1 MALFYSV
8 KVVYILSLVSFKFAL
23 CQDKYSDPSNSRHES
38 CSANDH
44 ACKRREID
52 DGVNEGPTFVGRT
65 GLTRLDGVKLAENN
79 GLLSSSVR
87 GGLTTEKDL
96 EIPKIEHGKAQDV
109 AGIFGAWDINNDQ
122 RITVDEV
129 VEFGKKYIYAVFSE
143 EDLMELKLIIIRVIT
158 PEEFENMNTRG
169 ADTIMAH
176 AGKTHPKYRARYS
189 YQTFLNQRYLKDPTL
204 DRIIERVIKL
214 TKLPREII
222 YGSERLQVVYYDKNG
237 HYHAH
242 YDSETHLRTDV
253 PCCHQQHEVDML
265 SFENPCRICRYITI
279 LYYLNDVE
287 GGGETAFPVAE
298 NETLNF
304 EYLKDSRGT
313 LDYFNLSHN
322 CHVGNLVIKPRKGT
336 AVMWYNHFMDKE
348 SGWLGEMD
356 QYSLHGGCD
365 ITKGEKWI
373 ANNWISAPYKD
384 SAHIRSSLRWKFC
397 LLCSLLALSAYC
409 EKKPSN
415 RTYNVCRFV
424 REGQR
429 CDYKKFDSSG
439 DEPCVIGRKA
449 GLTRINGV
457 KVGHVE
463 DVDLGDI
470 VRKRITK
477 AMRPLLFEI
486 PNFLSEEE
494 CGHMVNL
501 AERERFVTSTAK
513 GGLQSWSEFEIP
525 DIRNGPLHV
534 DYFQYLD
541 GDKNGKLTIEEV
553 GFATIDE
560 FKTMNSMGLTD
571 LMSAMSMSHPLHR
584 PRYSDQTWV
593 NQRSLGDPVLNK
605 VIERVIE
612 LTRLSR
618 EIIYGSERIQI
629 VRYGKHGH
637 YHAHFDS
644 ETDKRTDKRCC
655 QLYEDVVQAFN
666 KDEGCRLCRYV
677 TILFYLNDVEE
688 GGETAFPMADNVTL
702 SMEYL
707 TSSRGDLDYFNLSHN
722 CHQGLAISPRK
733 GTAIMWYNHL
743 RDDESGW
750 MGARDD
756 FSLHGG
762 CGIKRGEKW
771 IANLWITAPYKD
783 GAHIPSSWLRKLE
796 KKG

>member
-1 MALFYSV
+1 MTLF
-8 KVVYILSLVSFKFAL
+8 
-23 CQDKYSDPSNSRHES
+23 
-38 CSANDH
+38 
-44 ACKRREID
+44 
-52 DGVNEGPTFVGRT
+52 
-65 GLTRLDGVKLAENN
+65 
-79 GLLSSSVR
+79 
-87 GGLTTEKDL
+87 
-96 EIPKIEHGKAQDV
+96 
-109 AGIFGAWDINNDQ
+109 
-122 RITVDEV
+122 
-129 VEFGKKYIYAVFSE
+129 
-143 EDLMELKLIIIRVIT
+143 
-158 PEEFENMNTRG
+158 
-169 ADTIMAH
+169 
-176 AGKTHPKYRARYS
+176 
-189 YQTFLNQRYLKDPTL
+189 
-204 DRIIERVIKL
+204 
-214 TKLPREII
+214 
-222 YGSERLQVVYYDKNG
+222 
-237 HYHAH
+237 
-242 YDSETHLRTDV
+242 
-253 PCCHQQHEVDML
+253 
-265 SFENPCRICRYITI
+265 
-279 LYYLNDVE
+279 
-287 GGGETAFPVAE
+287 
-298 NETLNF
+298 
-304 EYLKDSRGT
+304 
-313 LDYFNLSHN
+313 
-322 CHVGNLVIKPRKGT
+322 
-336 AVMWYNHFMDKE
+336 
-348 SGWLGEMD
+348 
-356 QYSLHGGCD
+356 
-365 ITKGEKWI
+365 
-373 ANNWISAPYKD
+373 
-384 SAHIRSSLRWKFC
+384 SLRWKFC

-553 GFATIDE
+553 MTYAKTYHYLVLTKEETIEMLHNVNITELDDGFATIDE

-677 TILFYLNDVEE
+677 TILFYLNDVQE

-783 GAHIPSSWLRKLE
+783 GAHIPSSWLRKFDVI
-796 KKG
+796 